1 MLIGFCLCLK
11 PYPLELLGLFVT
23 VAGTVFLFNDTQA
36 ERVDG
41 KKGDIWV
48 YAICLFMTFLA
59 SIFFMINGLL
69 VKTVPIFTLLT
80 L

>member
-1 MLIGFCLCLK
+1 MIGYCLCLK
-11 PYPLELLGLFVT
+11 PYRLELLGLLIT
-23 VAGTVFLFNDTQA
+23 IGGCALLFNDTKA

-48 YAICLFMTFLA
+48 YAICLLMSFMA
-59 SIFFMINGLL
+59 AIFFILNGIIIK
-69 VKTVPIFTLLT
+69 VVPVFTLLA